1 MICCKS
7 IDVGNFTGAMV
18 DNLMPKICVAPA
30 FLLLQLL
37 HSRYGR
43 FPAIS
48 DYDSFGLQIEKA
60 KTIKNLS
67 LAPRFAIHCILRV
80 LQNTKEETI
89 WPVGYSSAPDPDLIR
104 SCTGTFAKGTTPQLV
119 QVRLINFDNILV
131 LLVEGHSIRNFCDRG
146 LNLLHVAGRLH
157 GAWTL
162 EESFLMA
169 CCFFIAVFRTCLA
182 GFLLKTFFG
191 GSFRIW
197 FADFKDVEVIL

>member
-1 MICCKS
+1 MCIPGMDFTPMVFIQETSPFLSVIMWREPTALMFTNPSFYKRPTILNMICCKS

-18 DNLMPKICVAPA
+18 DNLMSKICVAPA

-80 LQNTKEETI
+80 LQNTKEER
-89 WPVGYSSAPDPDLIR
+89 SSLRGTVAPQTQTWSGPARELLLRAPLRNLFKWDSSTP
-104 SCTGTFAKGTTPQLV
+104 TTYLY
-119 QVRLINFDNILV
+119 
-131 LLVEGHSIRNFCDRG
+131 
-146 LNLLHVAGRLH
+146 
-157 GAWTL
+157 
-162 EESFLMA
+162 FL
-169 CCFFIAVFRTCLA
+169 
-182 GFLLKTFFG
+182 
-191 GSFRIW
+191 
-197 FADFKDVEVIL
+197 